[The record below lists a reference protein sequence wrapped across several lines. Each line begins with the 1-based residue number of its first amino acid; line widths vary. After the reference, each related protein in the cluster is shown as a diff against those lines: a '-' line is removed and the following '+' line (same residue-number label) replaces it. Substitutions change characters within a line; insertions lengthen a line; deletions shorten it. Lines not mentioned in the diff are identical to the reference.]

1 MLAYNLWVLLLN
13 SRSVQTFQPITTIY
27 RRDSFNYRQLGFILM
42 FRLIVLALKIHA
54 ILKSLH
60 KPHCLKIYKYLFL
73 VENPGI
79 VRDKTMDD
87 KFIYI
92 HYIPIIIHFRL
103 KLLVETFKRYQF
115 KINKSKINQ
124 STQSY

>member
-27 RRDSFNYRQLGFILM
+27 REGRFNYRQLGFILM
-42 FRLIVLALKIHA
+42 FRPIVLALKIHA

-92 HYIPIIIHFRL
+92 PLIIHFRL

-115 KINKSKINQ
+115 KINKSKINK

>member
-27 RRDSFNYRQLGFILM
+27 RKGRFNYRQLGFILM
-42 FRLIVLALKIHA
+42 FRPIVLALKIHA

-92 HYIPIIIHFRL
+92 PLIIHFRL